1 MGRKRKKANKR
12 TNKQTTIENKKAIW
26 SAVTGTELRD
36 LMQWWRVE
44 IGVNTYYKI
53 YSDNTD
59 LRAGIRKIA
68 SKIWVKGF
76 HFIDNAWNTVPRPA
90 MKNAVK
96 KIFSDP
102 ERGVKNFISFKREIV
117 KDFYIAGEIY
127 MLPIFSW
134 MGQLLNFQIL
144 DPRTITKVYNNEW
157 EIIRFEQ
164 RSTTGSKIRKYDPD
178 KIYFYKL
185 ENDPKNPVNGL
196 SLLHSVIWDVLTDKK
211 ATERNYYFFEN
222 DKVPRS
228 VLQLS
233 DDYDYSDPN
242 TMIELEK
249 LKQGMNWTDEAHK
262 MITSN
267 LVKDIK
273 ILELTNKDMEFIN
286 QRKLT
291 TDKVSALLGVPK
303 TELWYSDN
311 INYATAQQFYAT
323 FIDWK
328 VKPDQEEFN
337 FIYTDALRK
346 FSTSFDKLNIV
357 LETDDTVDI
366 YEQHK
371 DERLDVQAG
380 VLTVDEVRNNRG
392 LEEMKDSDKPDE
404 EEPEK

>member
-1 MGRKRKKANKR
+1 MGKKKR
-12 TNKQTTIENKKAIW
+12 NKKITAEKQKGIGTAI
-26 SAVTGTELRD
+26 TGTELRS
-36 LMQWWRVE
+36 LMQNWKLDIW
-44 IGVNTYYKI
+44 INTYYKI
-53 YSDNTD
+53 YADNTD

-76 HFIDNAWNTVPRPA
+76 HFIDNAGNTIRRPA
-90 MKNAVK
+90 LQTAVK

-102 ERGVKNFISFKREIV
+102 ERGIKNFIAFKREMV

-127 MLPIFSW
+127 LLPIFSW

-144 DPRTITKVYNNEW
+144 DPRTITKVYDKEGK
-157 EIIRFEQ
+157 IIRFEQ
-164 RSTTGSKIRKYDPD
+164 RSQTGGKVRKYDED

-185 ENDPKNPVNGL
+185 ENDPKNPVNWL
-196 SLLHSVIWDVLTDKK
+196 SLLYSVIWDVLTDAK

-233 DDYDYSDPN
+233 DDYDYSD
-242 TMIELEK
+242 TDTKVEMEK
-249 LKQGMNWTDEAHK
+249 LKQGLNATENAHK

-273 ILELTNKDMEFIN
+273 ILEPTNKDIEFIN

-311 INYATAQQFYAT
+311 INYATAQQFYVT
-323 FIDWK
+323 FIDGK
-328 VKPDQEEFN
+328 IKPDQEEFN
-337 FIYTDALRK
+337 FIYTDALKK
-346 FSTSFDKLNIV
+346 FTNNFDKLNIV

-371 DERLDVQAG
+371 DERLDVQAWILE
-380 VLTVDEVRNNRG
+380 VNEVRNNRG
-392 LEEMKDSDKPDE
+392 LEDFKESDQEEK